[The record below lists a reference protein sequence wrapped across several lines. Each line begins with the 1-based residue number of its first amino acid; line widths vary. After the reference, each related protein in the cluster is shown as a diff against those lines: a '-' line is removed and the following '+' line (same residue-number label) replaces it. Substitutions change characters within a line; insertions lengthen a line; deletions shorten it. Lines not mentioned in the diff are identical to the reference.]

1 MTSDNVCFYDANRHF
16 ARDDM
21 MKMFDKHG
29 LIDKCYGDFDYI
41 VPTKDDM
48 MKMFDKNS
56 SAAERR
62 TAELAYLCE
71 VLKLKIK
78 SQNVKINKLKDEK
91 EDYKY
96 YFHCAQDALKEA
108 NKSNA

>member
-21 MKMFDKHG
+21 MKIFDKHG
-29 LIDKCYGDFDYI
+29 LIDNGYGDFDYI

-62 TAELAYLCE
+62 ATELAYLCE
-71 VLKLKIK
+71 VLKLKNKKLHVEIK
-78 SQNVKINKLKDEK
+78 KLKAEK
-91 EDYKY
+91 EDYKCF
-96 YFHCAQDALKEA
+96 FHCAQDALKEA
-108 NKSNA
+108 KKSNA